1 MKHIN
6 SFEIFENKKYDID
19 SIKSC
24 FVELQDMGFNIE
36 VNIGYLKMVGKN
48 FRDVDK
54 GIEIKVSKD
63 AHRSFLL
70 DDEIVEV
77 LEVAKEYLEESNN
90 VKLDFIAKYFINY
103 NGYENKETLDSFEN
117 IQKKHISLERIYI
130 YFRPINTLDKVK
142 TYIKNKLNK

>member
-6 SFEIFENKKYDID
+6 SFKVFENKKYDIED
-19 SIKSC
+19 IKSC

-36 VNIGYLKMVGKN
+36 VNIGYLKTIVKN

-54 GIEIKVSKD
+54 GIEIKVSRD
-63 AHRSFLL
+63 GYRNFLL

-90 VKLDFIAKYFINY
+90 VKLDFITKHFIDYYHN
-103 NGYENKETLDSFEN
+103 ENKEILDSFDN
-117 IQKKHISLERIYI
+117 IQKKNISIERIYI
-130 YFRPINTLDKVK
+130 YFRPENTLDKVK
-142 TYIKNKLNK
+142 YYIKNKLK

>member
-6 SFEIFENKKYDID
+6 SFEIFENKKYDIED
-19 SIKSC
+19 IKSC

-63 AHRSFLL
+63 GYRSFLL

-77 LEVAKEYLEESNN
+77 LEVAKEYLEESSN
-90 VKLDFIAKYFINY
+90 VKLDFISKYFINY

-130 YFRPINTLDKVK
+130 YFRPVNTLDKVK
-142 TYIKNKLNK
+142 NYIKNKLK